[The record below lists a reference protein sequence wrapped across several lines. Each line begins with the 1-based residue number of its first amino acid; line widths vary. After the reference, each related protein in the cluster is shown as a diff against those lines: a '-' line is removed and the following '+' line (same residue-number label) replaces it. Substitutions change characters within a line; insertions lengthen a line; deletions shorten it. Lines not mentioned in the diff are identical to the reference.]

1 LLTYCKIFRQENII
15 QCSRKWHRQFHF
27 AGQGRKNLCNLI
39 KVTDLTAVKFSDK
52 TKKTAAAQRVLP
64 QKGTS
69 NHG

>member
-15 QCSRKWHRQFHF
+15 QRSIKWHRQFH
-27 AGQGRKNLCNLI
+27 APGQWRKNLCNLI
-39 KVTDLTAVKFSDK
+39 KLTDLTAVKFSDK

>member
-1 LLTYCKIFRQENII
+1 M
-15 QCSRKWHRQFHF
+15 
-27 AGQGRKNLCNLI
+27 
-39 KVTDLTAVKFSDK
+39 TDLTAVKFSDK